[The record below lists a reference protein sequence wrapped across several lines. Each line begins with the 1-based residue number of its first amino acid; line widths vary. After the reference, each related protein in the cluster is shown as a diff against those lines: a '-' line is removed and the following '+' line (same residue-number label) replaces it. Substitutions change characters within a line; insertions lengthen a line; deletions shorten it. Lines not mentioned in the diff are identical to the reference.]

1 MSVTPKRSGSSDD
14 EFDDAFDDELDDAL
28 DDDID
33 SDVGYD
39 DRRSARSSFRA
50 QAASRNASRGARH
63 ERPSRERP
71 SRGQHRTI
79 LSALRQLP
87 NFLRLLYGLLT
98 DSRVSTTDKLLVG
111 GAIAYFIAPIDI
123 IPDAIPFIGEIDDL
137 FLLILALKRII
148 KRADP
153 DVVLDHWMGDP
164 DDLSDLR
171 LEQVLAAAAFFLP
184 KRFRRRLRIIGRV

>member
-1 MSVTPKRSGSSDD
+1 MSVTPNRPSGHQ
-14 EFDDAFDDELDDAL
+14 FDDAFDDELDDEL

-39 DRRSARSSFRA
+39 DRRSARPSFRA
-50 QAASRNASRGARH
+50 QAAYTHAASRNSSRGAR
-63 ERPSRERP
+63 RERP
-71 SRGQHRTI
+71 GRGQHRTV

-111 GAIAYFIAPIDI
+111 GAVAYFIAPIDI
-123 IPDAIPFIGEIDDL
+123 IPDAIPFLGEIDDL

-184 KRFRRRLRIIGRV
+184 KRFRRRLRIIGRL